1 MQIGLT
7 NHGSTQHNDA
17 MKLTA
22 SFALLSLAVFAFA
35 GSLKSDIVANEA
47 KMSAALSKG
56 DMAKFKSLMQPK
68 VTADFKYVEEGQEMT
83 FDQMF
88 TTMKQG
94 FGQMKGVKATSKLQ
108 KLTEKGD
115 SATGVT
121 LRSMSWV
128 QVGKDK
134 KKHTMT
140 YVGTTTDTYVKVNG
154 DWKMSRMV
162 WSDTKFTK
170 DGKPAK
176 PEEMMG

>member
-1 MQIGLT
+1 MAG
-7 NHGSTQHNDA
+7 
-17 MKLTA
+17 MKLVSCLA
-22 SFALLSLAVFAFA
+22 ISALAVLACA
-35 GSLKSDIVANEA
+35 GSLKSEIVANEA
-47 KMSAALSKG
+47 KMCAALSKG
-56 DMAKFKSLMQPK
+56 DMEKFKSLMQPK

-83 FDQMF
+83 FDQMYK
-88 TTMKQG
+88 TMKEG
-94 FGQMKGVKATSKLQ
+94 MGSMKGVKATAKLQ

-121 LRSMSWV
+121 VRTMAWSM
-128 QVGKDK
+128 VGKDK

-140 YVGTTTDTYVKVNG
+140 YSGTTTDTYVKVNG
-154 DWKMSRMV
+154 EWKMSRMV